1 MRKDYSKNRV
11 NILIAC
17 DTNNSRPW
25 FRDRIP
31 SIKKAAF
38 ELEWNIEVV
47 DLYSLFGEHKYKPT
61 NIEDREKFLQSANIL
76 KINNNFKEFVFEK
89 KPNVLLLGT
98 VDNYRDFLLPSTI
111 SSIRE
116 TGILVSGILGD
127 DEFNHFQNRFF
138 IGWFDSFVAYVKSIV
153 QYYEDFNLT
162 KGYYFP
168 NSCYLGN
175 KKFSSFSQDTK
186 YDAILIGA
194 PIANRPAMITALIDA
209 GLRVAI
215 YGSNKWIKY
224 NHLRGNYFGFVPAE
238 DFNEVLLSSK
248 IVLAFLEY
256 DIDGSLHMNTKI
268 WEAVR
273 VARLPIATKYEP
285 LINDYGLTH
294 EDNIILYESEKHLV
308 DLVLYYSNN
317 DEERMNIAMKLFEK
331 VQNEFDYFI
340 LYKDLFT
347 NLMHDALNSHQNNS
361 RLLQTKESLKEKL
374 NSLGAFYINT
384 NISEIDPQIINIIKI
399 AKKTLPAKVIFVNRI
414 ENGRGIRQVWPFI
427 SFDSIISLTPISG
440 KIGLLLKLFIAFFR
454 KDLIHVQQFLVIS
467 EKRSI
472 IGYINTAIY
481 RIASTRPGLAIKSM
495 LR

>member
-1 MRKDYSKNRV
+1 MRKNYSENKV

-17 DTNNSRPW
+17 DTNKSRPW

-31 SIKKAAF
+31 SIKKAAS

-47 DLYSLFGEHKYKPT
+47 DLYSLFGEHKYNPT

-153 QYYEDFNLT
+153 QYYEDFNLS

-168 NSCYLGN
+168 NSCYLDN

-194 PIANRPAMITALIDA
+194 PTANRPAMITALIDA

-224 NHLRGNYFGFVPAE
+224 NHLRGNYFGFVPTE
-238 DFNEVLLSSK
+238 DFNKVLLSSK
-248 IVLAFLEY
+248 IVLAFLED
-256 DIDGSLHMNTKI
+256 DIDSSLHMNTKI

-294 EDNIILYESEKHLV
+294 EDNIVLYESDKHLV

-317 DEERMNIAMKLFEK
+317 DEERINIAMKLFEK

-347 NLMHDALNSHQNNS
+347 NLMHDALNSHQKNS
-361 RLLQTKESLKEKL
+361 RLLQTKENLKEKL
-374 NSLGAFYINT
+374 NRLGAFYINS